1 MRFVWLFLGSLVS
14 FSALAEDLEVQN
26 DVEAKRWLDADMVSM
41 SLSKGDTVQVV
52 FRAEGRVRVK
62 AGRDFGWVS
71 EDRLAPAKV
80 ELIPPA
86 VLPPIE

>member
-1 MRFVWLFLGSLVS
+1 MRFLWLFLGTLVS
-14 FSALAEDLEVQN
+14 FSALAEDLEVQS
-26 DVEAKRWLDADMVSM
+26 DVEATRWLDADLVSI

-52 FRAEGRVRVK
+52 YRTEGSVRVK
-62 AGRDFGWVS
+62 AGREFGWVS
-71 EDRLAPAKV
+71 EARLAPAKV